1 MTDQSLKS
9 KEPISQGTHSAISL
23 QGSGV
28 GPSPLSWQGGLQLDL
43 FGQAPVPAPHSAT
56 QEGRVGPTT
65 PDTSGLSSDASSRS
79 LSHALQ
85 LSLENRLSQRLQG
98 RGSPEYALTL
108 KHWDME
114 SGVPIFAVR
123 ASGHRTSGNDST
135 GWPTPVAQP
144 AEGTP
149 EAFLERKR
157 KSVEK
162 TGWGTPT
169 AQDAKHATLS
179 PSEIERDPNVL
190 RNQVHLSGWPTPNA
204 ADSWTPNH
212 TTENTMRRGDPN
224 GPLRSTSGSLAK
236 DAVMKVGWPTPQVVD
251 SGKLENRPNY
261 GQVGLSNHPG
271 LRGFPD
277 RPPMKK
283 SRSGDGQLTQ
293 PLGTEPSGSS
303 ASTTG
308 KGGLNPEF
316 VRWLM
321 GFPDGWSSYAPT
333 AMRSSRKSGRSS

>member
-23 QGSGV
+23 QASGD
-28 GPSPLSWQGGLQLDL
+28 GPSLLSSQGGLQLDL
-43 FGQAPVPAPHSAT
+43 FGQAPVPVSPSAT
-56 QEGRVGPTT
+56 QGHRVGPTT
-65 PDTSGLSSDASSRS
+65 QDTSGPTSDDSSRS
-79 LSHALQ
+79 LSHDLQ
-85 LSLENRLSQRLQG
+85 LSLGSRLRQNLEG

-108 KHWDME
+108 KNWDME

-123 ASGHRTSGNDST
+123 ASGHRTSGNAST
-135 GWPTPVAQP
+135 GWATPQARDYRS
-144 AEGTP
+144 AEGNKP
-149 EAFLERKR
+149 RWENPDRSRNLND
-157 KSVEK
+157 
-162 TGWGTPT
+162 
-169 AQDAKHATLS
+169 QAKALS
-179 PSEIERDPNVL
+179 
-190 RNQVHLSGWPTPNA
+190 
-204 ADSWTPNH
+204 
-212 TTENTMRRGDPN
+212 
-224 GPLRSTSGSLAK
+224 
-236 DAVMKVGWPTPQVVD
+236 GWPTPQVVD
-251 SGKLENRPNY
+251 SGKLGNRPNY

-293 PLGTEPSGSS
+293 PTAGWPTPSSMPRGPHSGRDSNNMQTVSKTTGTRFGMTLETASVVLPLGTEPSGSS

-321 GFPDGWSSYAPT
+321 GFPEGWSSYAPT
-333 AMRSSRKSGRSS
+333 ATRSSRKSGRSS